1 MGYTA
6 SRAFITTRGE
16 GLTRR
21 FHNVKKSDRWEKYR
35 ALFLSGFL
43 LLFLSA
49 CATQRYQGPISGLS
63 ADARITETSA
73 LGKVIEHLDLAPYSG
88 KKIFLDVVTL
98 TERYTERSPE
108 EAFIHSWLIEKLVE
122 QGIRIVSSEADA
134 DLRFTARARALGVDR
149 TRRDLPLIYYA
160 EITRALAD
168 FHFVLYDLKEERIL
182 SSFDRVGRASLR
194 ESFWFYMIG
203 PFRTVK

>member
-1 MGYTA
+1 MTSVA
-6 SRAFITTRGE
+6 AP
-16 GLTRR
+16 L
-21 FHNVKKSDRWEKYR
+21 
-35 ALFLSGFL
+35 LSIL

-63 ADARITETSA
+63 ANAQITETSA
-73 LGKVIEHLDLAPYSG
+73 LGKVIKHLDLTPYSG

-108 EAFIHSWLIEKLVE
+108 ENFIHSWLTEKLIE
-122 QGIRIVSSEADA
+122 QGVQIVPAQADA
-134 DLRFTARARALGVDR
+134 DLRLTVRARALGVDR
-149 TRRDLPLIYYA
+149 TRRDLPFIYYA

-168 FHFVLYDLKEERIL
+168 FHFALYDLKAARL
-182 SSFDRVGRASLR
+182 LATFDRVERASLR

>member
-1 MGYTA
+1 M
-6 SRAFITTRGE
+6 RVFHRGK
-16 GLTRR
+16 GAGRSKGAAAPL
-21 FHNVKKSDRWEKYR
+21 
-35 ALFLSGFL
+35 LSILL

-63 ADARITETSA
+63 ANAQITQTSA
-73 LGKVIEHLDLAPYSG
+73 LGKVIERLDLTPYSG
-88 KKIFLDVVTL
+88 RKIFLDVVTL

-108 EAFIHSWLIEKLVE
+108 EAFIHSWLAEKLAE
-122 QGIRIVSSEADA
+122 QGVRIVSSPAEA
-134 DLRFTARARALGVDR
+134 DLRLTARARAIGVDR
-149 TRRDLPLIYYA
+149 IRRDFPLIYYA

-168 FHFVLYDLKEERIL
+168 FHFVLYDLKEERL
-182 SSFDRVGRASLR
+182 LAAFDRVGRASLR